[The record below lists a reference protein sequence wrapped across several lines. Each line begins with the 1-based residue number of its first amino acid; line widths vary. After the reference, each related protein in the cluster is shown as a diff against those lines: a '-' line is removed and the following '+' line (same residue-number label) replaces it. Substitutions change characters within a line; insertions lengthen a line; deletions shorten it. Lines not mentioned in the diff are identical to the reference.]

1 MNRTLLIARREFM
14 AYAKTVGFWLSLLAF
29 PLFGALGG
37 AIPIMMSHAEPTRS
51 VALVDETPSG
61 SGLAAAVRQS
71 LENEQARGDI
81 SALRM
86 AAIPEAGVAG
96 GDRVRQVAE
105 TEGYEAGVA
114 ALKREAPRAGAKF
127 ETPKRSLTLVAA
139 PAEITA
145 AAPGEARDAL
155 ARRYLTDDAP
165 EGQKLSGIAFLTET
179 KGQPGAR
186 VWTARATDDAVED
199 AVRDALKDANR
210 RQVFAASGIDP
221 AVVAQTDRFRPDL
234 SVFSPKAAS
243 GGEVSFRDKLPTVV
257 GLAVGFILWSLI
269 ITGASILLNSV
280 MEEKSNKILEVLL
293 SSASA
298 TEILTGKVL
307 GVAMLTLTVLIAW
320 GGLGGIGLIAAAP
333 DVARDIGSVLLS
345 DGLLIY
351 FLLFMVG
358 GYLMYAVLF
367 AAIGAFCDTPRD
379 AQTLMGPIMMVLVV
393 PLLVMQMAIRT
404 PDATVVK
411 VMSLIPPFTPFVM
424 AARAPSGPP
433 MIEIVGALI
442 GMFAFAALM
451 IWVAGRAF
459 RAGALSDVKLNW
471 KSFLGA
477 VRGGH

>member
-1 MNRTLLIARREFM
+1 MNRTLLIAGREFM

-37 AIPIMMSHAEPTRS
+37 AIPILMKHAEPARA
-51 VALVDETPSG
+51 VALVDEAPSA
-61 SGLAAAVRQS
+61 SGLAEAVRQS
-71 LENEQARGDI
+71 LESEQVRSDI

-105 TEGYEAGVA
+105 TEGYAAGVA
-114 ALKREAPRAGAKF
+114 ALKREAPRAGAGFKA
-127 ETPKRSLTLVAA
+127 PRPSLTLAAA
-139 PAEITA
+139 PAEIVV

-155 ARRYLTDDAP
+155 ARRYLSEET
-165 EGQKLSGIAFLTET
+165 EGRKLSAIVFLTEAN
-179 KGQPGAR
+179 GQPGAR
-186 VWTARATDDAVED
+186 IWTARATDDAVED

-210 RQVFAASGIDP
+210 RQVFAAGGIDP
-221 AVVAQTDRFRPDL
+221 AVVAQTDRFRPEL
-234 SVFSPKAAS
+234 SVFSPKARS

-257 GLAVGFILWSLI
+257 GLAVGFVLWSLI

-307 GVAMLTLTVLIAW
+307 GVALLTLTVLFAW

-333 DVARDIGSVLLS
+333 DVARDIGSVLMS
-345 DGLLIY
+345 NGLLIY

-367 AAIGAFCDTPRD
+367 AAIGAFCETPRD
-379 AQTLMGPIMMVLVV
+379 AQTLMGPIMMVLFV
-393 PLLVMQMAIRT
+393 PLIVMQMAIRT

-433 MIEIVGALI
+433 LIEIIGALI
-442 GMFAFAALM
+442 GMFLFAALM
-451 IWVAGRAF
+451 VWVAGRAF

-477 VRGGH
+477 VRGGA